1 MILVVSR
8 MEIFAAVEMLAD
20 CIETE
25 VCGCKDPEEEEME
38 RMTSD
43 EVFCISSFVSRRIH
57 YQTYP
62 ELEDPKSKSFL
73 CQGYLALVAS

>member
-1 MILVVSR
+1 

-43 EVFCISSFVSRRIH
+43 EVSCISSFVSRRIH

-62 ELEDPKSKSFL
+62 ELEDPVSKSFL
-73 CQGYLALVAS
+73 CPDYQVLVAS